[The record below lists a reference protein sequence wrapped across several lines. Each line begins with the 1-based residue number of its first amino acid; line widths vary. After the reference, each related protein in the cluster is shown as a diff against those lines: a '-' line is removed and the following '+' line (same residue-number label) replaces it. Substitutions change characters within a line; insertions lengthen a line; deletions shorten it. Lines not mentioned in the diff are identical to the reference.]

1 MRYWILLL
9 MCVQTAMAT
18 ASEKKTIY
26 GYVEKVWVEAL
37 QQCLPAKLDT
47 GALSASLYAIDIEP
61 FEKNGEDWLQF
72 KVPTPKGPVT
82 VKTPLIGSV
91 NIKKRKEE
99 KKGPKSR
106 ASERPLVQLTL
117 ILGNKQQELQ
127 VNLTNRKGFI
137 YPLLLGRD
145 AIKSFQGIIDPSQKY
160 TVLPKKDCS

>member
-9 MCVQTAMAT
+9 ICMQTAMAST
-18 ASEKKTIY
+18 PEKKTIY

-47 GALSASLYAIDIEP
+47 GALSASLYAIDIEEI
-61 FEKNGEDWLQF
+61 EKDGEDWLQF
-72 KVPTPKGPVT
+72 KVPTPKGLTT
-82 VKTPLIGSV
+82 VKTPLLGSV

-99 KKGPKSR
+99 KKGMKSR
-106 ASERPLVQLTL
+106 SSERPLVRLK
-117 ILGNKQQELQ
+117 IALGGKQQEIN

-145 AIKSFQGIIDPSQKY
+145 AIKAFQGIIDPSQKY
-160 TVLPKKDCS
+160 TVLPKKECS